1 MDTVNR
7 RRRNILALAGLLP
20 GVLLGTPK
28 QLQAG
33 KQKLKPFLNKL
44 ELENSIR
51 LKPVRLL
58 TATCNDEENG
68 MSVFY
73 MPGKQAPLFG
83 LNRTGKIV
91 WDACNGENTLK
102 DIASL
107 LSQKYEVTSKQAC
120 LDVFV
125 ALRDLRSKGAV
136 RF

>member
-33 KQKLKPFLNKL
+33 KLKLKPFLHKL

-58 TATCNDEENG
+58 TATCKDEENG
-68 MSVFY
+68 ISVFY

-102 DIASL
+102 DIATL
-107 LSQKYEVTSKQAC
+107 LSQKYEVTSEQAC
-120 LDVFV
+120 SDVFV
-125 ALRDLRSKGAV
+125 TLRDLHSKGAV